1 MLHRMSDLVQKKNPK
16 QVASKKA
23 APVVM
28 VPFAEV
34 PSKPVSTL
42 AEPSTAKRTL
52 TSIVLKGSK

>member
-1 MLHRMSDLVQKKNPK
+1 MSDLVQKKNPK

>member
-1 MLHRMSDLVQKKNPK
+1 MSDLVQKKNPK

-23 APVVM
+23 APVGVM

-42 AEPSTAKRTL
+42 AEPSTAKRTP